1 MRAIVIVFIID
12 VKDPATVCAQ
22 RMVIDTP
29 LATLRTALGCGG
41 QVLDGHHNEEKDGK
55 CDGRINHGLYLS
67 TGQLDDPGNVE
78 DECHLNPRSLGE
90 HGGQSLLR
98 EGENH
103 RWPQARISADRGRIS
118 MRDIS
123 PKNSPD

>member
-1 MRAIVIVFIID
+1 MRAIIIIIIID

-22 RMVIDTP
+22 RMVIATP

-41 QVLDGHHNEEKDGK
+41 QVFDGHHNEEKDSK
-55 CDGRINHGLYLS
+55 CDGPIDHGLYLS
-67 TGQLDDPGNVE
+67 TGQLDDPCIRLSKAEGQDPGNVE
-78 DECHLNPRSLGE
+78 DECHLNPRSIGE

-103 RWPQARISADRGRIS
+103 RWPAGTNIG
-118 MRDIS
+118 
-123 PKNSPD
+123 

>member
-1 MRAIVIVFIID
+1 MRVIVFIID

-41 QVLDGHHNEEKDGK
+41 QVFDGHHNEEKDDK
-55 CDGRINHGLYLS
+55 CDGPIDHGLYLS
-67 TGQLDDPGNVE
+67 TGQLDDPCIRLSQAEGQDPRNVE

-103 RWPQARISADRGRIS
+103 RWSAGTNIG
-118 MRDIS
+118 
-123 PKNSPD
+123 